1 MVLKN
6 LAVLVASSIFSL
18 ASAQSIVPPT
28 DAKSKVDKIFAQFSK
43 PDSPGCAVGVGI
55 GPATVLTAGY
65 GMADLE
71 HNVPITPTSVFE
83 VGSVTKQF
91 TAAAVLL
98 LAQRG
103 KLSLDDPVRRYIP
116 ELPDY
121 GQPLT
126 IRHLLHHTSGLRDWL
141 AVVAVAGWPVST
153 RVYSQASVLEIIARQ
168 RSLNY
173 PPGTAY
179 MYTNSGYTLLA
190 ILVDRVGGKSFLQLT
205 RDEIFTPLGMTSTQW
220 RDNFQRIVPNRTI
233 AYTYKTDQKIFE
245 TLMPFSNVY
254 GPGGILTTVDDLL
267 KWNRNFTET
276 KIGGPE
282 LVAAQ
287 LERDKLNDGTTI
299 AYAAGRDSSGLNGE
313 ECQK

>member
-1 MVLKN
+1 M
-6 LAVLVASSIFSL
+6 
-18 ASAQSIVPPT
+18 PPT
-28 DAKSKVDKIFAQFSK
+28 DAKAKVDKIFAQFNK

-126 IRHLLHHTSGLRDWL
+126 IRHLLNHKSDYRYRHPAMRRRG
-141 AVVAVAGWPVST
+141 
-153 RVYSQASVLEIIARQ
+153 QA
-168 RSLNY
+168 
-173 PPGTAY
+173 
-179 MYTNSGYTLLA
+179 
-190 ILVDRVGGKSFLQLT
+190 
-205 RDEIFTPLGMTSTQW
+205 
-220 RDNFQRIVPNRTI
+220 
-233 AYTYKTDQKIFE
+233 
-245 TLMPFSNVY
+245 
-254 GPGGILTTVDDLL
+254 GPG
-267 KWNRNFTET
+267 R
-276 KIGGPE
+276 
-282 LVAAQ
+282 
-287 LERDKLNDGTTI
+287 
-299 AYAAGRDSSGLNGE
+299 AGQNLCS
-313 ECQK
+313 

>member
-1 MVLKN
+1 
-6 LAVLVASSIFSL
+6 
-18 ASAQSIVPPT
+18 
-28 DAKSKVDKIFAQFSK
+28 
-43 PDSPGCAVGVGI
+43 
-55 GPATVLTAGY
+55 
-65 GMADLE
+65 
-71 HNVPITPTSVFE
+71 
-83 VGSVTKQF
+83 
-91 TAAAVLL
+91 
-98 LAQRG
+98 
-103 KLSLDDPVRRYIP
+103 
-116 ELPDY
+116 
-121 GQPLT
+121 
-126 IRHLLHHTSGLRDWL
+126 
-141 AVVAVAGWPVST
+141 VAVAGWPVST